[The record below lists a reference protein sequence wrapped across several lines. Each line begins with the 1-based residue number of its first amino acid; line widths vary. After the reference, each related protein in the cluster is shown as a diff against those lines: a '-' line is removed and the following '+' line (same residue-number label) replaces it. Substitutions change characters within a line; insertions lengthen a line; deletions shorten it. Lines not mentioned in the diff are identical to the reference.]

1 MKIKGKFG
9 TITICIPDTP
19 PTTADEERLYNVL
32 VECLLVKPKK
42 NDIPNINKKALK
54 SKAGI
59 CI

>member
-9 TITICIPDTP
+9 TITICMPDTQ

-42 NDIPNINKKALK
+42 KNSPNVQKARKSREDI
-54 SKAGI
+54 
-59 CI
+59 